1 MLMTDI
7 LPVEAW
13 AALEQEIFEK
23 FHVNAHVYN
32 DKGAPFTGHV
42 PYGNRFC
49 PALREHRQA
58 AVTICAGVNQA
69 LGMEV
74 RETGETAITDCDAGL
89 YVVCV
94 PVFVGG
100 ELVGMVGG
108 CGAFVDDAEA
118 ETFLIEKTSGL
129 TEGQVEEL
137 CFDMPRL
144 TGDQAREIGHWIA
157 ARVEAILKDFN
168 ARRAG

>member
-13 AALEQEIFEK
+13 AALEQEILER

-32 DKGAPFTGHV
+32 DKGAPFTGHA

-69 LGMEV
+69 LGLEV
-74 RETGETAITDCDAGL
+74 RESGQPSVTDCDAGL
-89 YVVCV
+89 MVVCV
-94 PVFVGG
+94 PVVVDG

-108 CGAFVDDAEA
+108 CGAIVDDAEP

-129 TEGQVEEL
+129 TEEQVAEL
-137 CFDMPRL
+137 CSDMPRL
-144 TGDQAREIGHWIA
+144 SAAQAEEISAWIS
-157 ARVEAILKDFN
+157 ARVESVLKEFN
-168 ARRAG
+168 ARRG

>member
-13 AALEQEIFEK
+13 AALEQEIFET
-23 FHVNAHVYN
+23 FRVNAHVYN

-69 LGMEV
+69 LGLEV
-74 RETGETAITDCDAGL
+74 RESGEPAVTDCDAGL
-89 YVVCV
+89 MVVCV
-94 PVFVGG
+94 PVFVDG

-108 CGAFVDDAEA
+108 CGAIVDDAEP

-129 TEGQVEEL
+129 GEDQVAEL
-137 CFDMPRL
+137 CSDMPRL
-144 TGDQAREIGHWIA
+144 TGAQAQEISDWIA
-157 ARVEAILKDFN
+157 ARVEAILKEFN
-168 ARRAG
+168 ARRA